1 MAHASAKLTLHGRRL
16 IIQRREEG
24 WTQAEVAESL
34 GVSRSTVAKYV
45 RRSREE
51 GDAGLADRSS
61 RAKRLVHSLD
71 EPVVGAI
78 LRLRRELGAGP
89 HRIAYE
95 LGMAASTV
103 YGVLKRAGLSVLTRL
118 DRSTREVIRYERE
131 RPGELVHLD
140 VKKLGRIPEGG
151 GKRFD
156 AGFQE
161 SGAGRHRPGPKRG
174 HDFVHVAVD
183 DHSRYAYA
191 EALPDETGVTTA
203 GFLSRAVIAF
213 ASVGI
218 SVERVLTDNAMN
230 YRHSRAF
237 IGVAE
242 TWASDDA
249 TRVPTVP
256 RPTAK
261 PKPYTRRSNAS
272 GPTAAS
278 TFQTRS
284 DSTPSRPSSMT
295 TTSLALTLPSAT
307 AHQPHGCKQR
317 SRELQLGQQQ
327 CVRRHP
333 AQRKRPGALDPR
345 VHQRANARRRI
356 QVDELARPRA
366 PERLLVADAFH

>member
-1 MAHASAKLTLHGRRL
+1 MAHANAKLTFYGRRL
-16 IIQRREEG
+16 IIQRLELG
-24 WTQAEVAESL
+24 WTQAEVAEAM
-34 GVSRSTVAKYV
+34 GVSRSTVAKY
-45 RRSREE
+45 RRRFQAE

-61 RAKRLVHSLD
+61 RAKRLVHRL
-71 EPVVGAI
+71 EETVVEAI

-89 HRIAYE
+89 HRIAFE

-103 YGVLKRAGLSVLTRL
+103 YSVLKRAGLSVLARL

-156 AGFQE
+156 PGFRE
-161 SGAGRHRPGPKRG
+161 TGSGRRRPGPKRG

-191 EALPDETGVTTA
+191 EALPDEKGVTTA

-242 TWASDDA
+242 HLGIGRRHTRPYRPQTNGKAEAFNKTLQREWAY
-249 TRVPTVP
+249 R
-256 RPTAK
+256 R
-261 PKPYTRRSNAS
+261 PYTSN
-272 GPTAAS
+272 
-278 TFQTRS
+278 QERL
-284 DSTPSRPSSMT
+284 D
-295 TTSLALTLPSAT
+295 ALQSFL
-307 AHQPHGCKQR
+307 H
-317 SRELQLGQQQ
+317 
-327 CVRRHP
+327 
-333 AQRKRPGALDPR
+333 DY
-345 VHQRANARRRI
+345 NF
-356 QVDELARPRA
+356 ARPHTAIGNRPPA
-366 PERLLVADAFH
+366 SRL

>member
-45 RRSREE
+45 RRFREE

-61 RAKRLVHSLD
+61 RARRLVHSLD
-71 EPVVGAI
+71 EPVVAAI

-103 YGVLKRAGLSVLTRL
+103 YGVLKRAGLSVLARL

-191 EALPDETGVTTA
+191 EALPDERGVTTA

-237 IGVAE
+237 IGAAE
-242 TWASDDA
+242 DLGIRRRHTRPYRPQTNGKAEAFNKTLQREWAY
-249 TRVPTVP
+249 R
-256 RPTAK
+256 RL
-261 PKPYTRRSNAS
+261 YTSNAE
-272 GPTAAS
+272 
-278 TFQTRS
+278 RL
-284 DSTPSRPSSMT
+284 D
-295 TTSLALTLPSAT
+295 ALQAF
-307 AHQPHGCKQR
+307 
-317 SRELQLGQQQ
+317 
-327 CVRRHP
+327 
-333 AQRKRPGALDPR
+333 LDDY
-345 VHQRANARRRI
+345 NF
-356 QVDELARPRA
+356 ARPHTAIGNRPPA
-366 PERLLVADAFH
+366 SRL